1 MNHGSRTAADRL
13 LESALLM
20 TSLALALLML
30 AAPAR
35 AELVLNEFLAN
46 PGRDYDGDGALD
58 TRLDEWVEVYNAGA
72 QTLDLTAYWLR
83 DGLNEQPNLNL
94 FGLLAPGE
102 VAVFM
107 GGHAVAWQVEHGA
120 ATVGLSLNNG
130 GDSIVLMKTDPADPT
145 QLLVIDSFTYGAHV
159 GAVDR
164 ACGRMPDGDAWALFD
179 GYNPYT
185 GGLFPQG
192 TGCEPSPGEHNTCG
206 QGTANQARRW
216 SGVKAHWQ

>member
-1 MNHGSRTAADRL
+1 MIQGSRRAADRL

-20 TSLALALLML
+20 ASVALALLML
-30 AAPAR
+30 VAPAR

-46 PGRDYDGDGALD
+46 PGRDYDGDGAVD
-58 TRLDEWVEVYNAGA
+58 TRLDEWVEVYNAGF

-83 DGLNEQPNLNL
+83 DGLNDAPNLNL

-102 VAVFM
+102 TAVFF
-107 GGHAVAWQVEHGA
+107 GGHAVAWQIEHGVA
-120 ATVGLSLNNG
+120 SVGLSLNNG
-130 GDSIVLMKTDPADPT
+130 GDSIVLMKTDPVDPM

-164 ACGRMPDGDAWALFD
+164 ACGRVPDGDQWALFD
-179 GYNPYT
+179 AYNPYG

-192 TGCEPSPGEHNTCG
+192 TGCEPSPGEANTCG
-206 QGTANQARRW
+206 QGTASEPRHW
-216 SGVKAHWQ
+216 SGVKTHWQ